1 MTRDHFMNRR
11 RVGRAVA
18 IMLFLVALG
27 ACGYHLKR
35 SGFSAPEGV
44 HTIAV
49 TLLEN
54 QTSESGIETVFTND
68 LAYEFTRSK
77 VVGVVDADTADAV
90 LSGSVKSMRVGTISH
105 RADYASAERRVTMTL
120 DLTFMSREGRVLWS
134 DPKVSDYEAYKVF
147 PDDKFATDK
156 SRREAI
162 ETISERV
169 AEKVHNRILQG
180 F

>member
-1 MTRDHFMNRR
+1 L
-11 RVGRAVA
+11 GRTKTITTA
-18 IMLFLVALG
+18 LVLLWALA
-27 ACGYHLKR
+27 ACGYHLKG
-35 SGFSAPEGV
+35 SGLSAPEGV
-44 HTIAV
+44 QTIAV

-54 QTSESGIETVFTND
+54 RTADSGIETVFTSD

-77 VVGVVDADTADAV
+77 VLTVVDAQTADAV
-90 LSGSVKSMRVGTISH
+90 LSGTIRSMRVETIAH
-105 RADYASAERRVTMTL
+105 RADYGSAERRVTMTL

-134 DPKVSDYEAYKVF
+134 DPKVYDYEAYKVY
-147 PDDKFATDK
+147 PDDRFATDR

-169 AEKVHNRILQG
+169 AEKVHNRILHG

>member
-1 MTRDHFMNRR
+1 MVEQRKHMRKIST
-11 RVGRAVA
+11 AVT
-18 IMLFLVALG
+18 VAVLLATLG
-27 ACGYHLKR
+27 ACGYHVKG

-54 QTSESGIETVFTND
+54 RTSESGIETVFTSD

-77 VVGVVDADTADAV
+77 VLGVVDAETADAV
-90 LSGSVKSMRVGTISH
+90 LRGSIRSMRVETISH
-105 RADYASAERRVTMTL
+105 TKDYGSAERRVTMTL
-120 DLTFMSREGRVLWS
+120 DLTFVSREGKVLWS
-134 DPKVSDYEAYKVF
+134 DSNISDYEAYKVF
-147 PDDKFATDK
+147 PDDKFATDRK
-156 SRREAI
+156 RRDAI
-162 ETISERV
+162 EIIAERL